1 MTVLKSWGG
10 GRVEEGWIHKDVR
23 GTNPSARMQEIT
35 DEIAGPPSLR
45 KRRQSRV
52 STVNIFKHT
61 KDHPVAGSRA
71 ECLLRTANGQKKERL
86 RF

>member
-45 KRRQSRV
+45 KEKAKQGEHSEHLQAHEGP
-52 STVNIFKHT
+52 SS
-61 KDHPVAGSRA
+61 GWELS
-71 ECLLRTANGQKKERL
+71 
-86 RF
+86 